1 MSTVS
6 PTTPHAHPAWHVAWR
21 SAVVVLGDL
30 AVLGAAFVAY
40 AAYQSAFRAL
50 LFHGEAAPWL
60 HATESVVVL
69 LAIAAATWWALRRW
83 PTSLGTALWLA
94 VPTAAALVTIGIWA
108 YPAELLGIGIGA
120 AIVAVVD
127 AVLLIAGRPWE
138 QVLSIT
144 WVALLL
150 LSMVLTGQEP

>member
-30 AVLGAAFVAY
+30 AVLGAAFFAY
-40 AAYQSAFRAL
+40 AAYQNAFRAL
-50 LFHGEAAPWL
+50 FFHGDVAPWL
-60 HATESVVVL
+60 HATETGLVL
-69 LAIAAATWWALRRW
+69 LAIAGATWWALHRW

-94 VPTAAALVTIGIWA
+94 VPAAAVLLTIGIWA

-150 LSMVLTGQEP
+150 LITVLTGQEI